1 MSRKRMKA
9 SSGSTASATEQW
21 EHDFC
26 SLSIHATKSLPCYR
40 AWLQDVQQLRQVE
53 IAAAADDT
61 CDLRA
66 WANHQGNGFD
76 AAFWIGDTI
85 CHYFDIHCICVGSCG
100 ITAQLGI
107 KSFIYRILSYRK
119 WKNITMD
126 MSNSWSL
133 LAVRC
138 YFWSCVNGDI

>member
-1 MSRKRMKA
+1 MKA
-9 SSGSTASATEQW
+9 SSGCNLAGLHQQHSMTFIPS
-21 EHDFC
+21 
-26 SLSIHATKSLPCYR
+26 SLSIYATKNQLYYR

-61 CDLRA
+61 SDLR
-66 WANHQGNGFD
+66 ANHQGNGFD

-126 MSNSWSL
+126 MSNS
-133 LAVRC
+133 
-138 YFWSCVNGDI
+138 